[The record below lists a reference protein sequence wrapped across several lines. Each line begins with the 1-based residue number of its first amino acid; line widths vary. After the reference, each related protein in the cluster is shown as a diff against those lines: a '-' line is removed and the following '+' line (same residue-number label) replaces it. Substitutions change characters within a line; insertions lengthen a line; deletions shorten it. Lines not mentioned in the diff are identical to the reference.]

1 MARYS
6 AQLRNVILKKMLP
19 PEERPATELAKKYG
33 ISVTTLYG
41 WKARLKSGTLMT
53 EEGMQSNQQRSL
65 GEKLSLL
72 LESKH
77 IPPEEVGSWLREQGL
92 HSEHLTVWE
101 QELRDVVVKRET
113 EAKEGLKELKKQLKA
128 QEKELLRKEKALAE
142 LAAIIT
148 LQKKTAQLLQGPGDD

>member
-19 PEERPATELAKKYG
+19 PEERSVTELAKEYG
-33 ISVTTLYG
+33 ISETTLYG
-41 WKARLKSGTLMT
+41 WHAKLKSGTLMA
-53 EEGMQSNQQRSL
+53 EEGMRSNRQRSL
-65 GEKLSLL
+65 GEKLCLV

-77 IPPEEVGSWLREQGL
+77 MSQEELGTWLREQGL

-101 QELRDVVVKRET
+101 QELRDAVMKREVET
-113 EAKEGLKELKKQLKA
+113 KEELKALKKQLKA
-128 QEKELLRKEKALAE
+128 QEKELVRKEKALAE

-148 LQKKTAQLLQGPGDD
+148 LQKKTAQLLQDPGDD